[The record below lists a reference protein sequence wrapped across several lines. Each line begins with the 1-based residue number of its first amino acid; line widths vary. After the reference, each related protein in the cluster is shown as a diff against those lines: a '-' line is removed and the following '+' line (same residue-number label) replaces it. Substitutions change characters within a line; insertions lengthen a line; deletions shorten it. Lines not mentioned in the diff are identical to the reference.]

1 MSQETQLV
9 TPTKEPEVGVSQRC
23 EKTINSPGLPAA
35 WQAEPMVDSTGQ
47 LIWTLGPKE
56 GSRAMPGE
64 PSGVP
69 DLGKKEHY
77 VLVTVKSHF
86 HKTVP
91 VFDALIPWLPLP
103 CQGQNLGLSVQG
115 RTKQFCFLGKWEVWD
130 GEHSLWRGDYHSWR
144 HWLPSLTLSP
154 ESRNQTAQ
162 HLPFQPE
169 ALLDRVILIFFR
181 KIHAQKND

>member
-1 MSQETQLV
+1 MFHKDVKRQSTALASQLHGR
-9 TPTKEPEVGVSQRC
+9 P
-23 EKTINSPGLPAA
+23 SPWWTRQGSSSGHWAPRRA
-35 WQAEPMVDSTGQ
+35 AEPRQVSHPECQT
-47 LIWTLGPKE
+47 
-56 GSRAMPGE
+56 S
-64 PSGVP
+64 
-69 DLGKKEHY
+69 GKKEHY